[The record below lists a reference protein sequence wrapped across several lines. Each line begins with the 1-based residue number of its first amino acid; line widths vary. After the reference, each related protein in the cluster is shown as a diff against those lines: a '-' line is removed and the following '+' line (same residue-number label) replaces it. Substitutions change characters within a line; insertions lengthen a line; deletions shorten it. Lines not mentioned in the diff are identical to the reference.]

1 MSKLDKRDEIV
12 RSALELIAEHGFH
25 GAPMALIAERAGV
38 GAGTIYRYFEN
49 KDVMIT
55 ELFRELEERSYP
67 IIKARYSPDKPHR
80 ERFLHLFTALLH
92 YFIQNPL
99 DFRFIEQFFNSP
111 YGVAHRRDKLLGTK
125 EGCDVFK
132 ELFEEGIARQVMK
145 DLPIV
150 ILFDLA
156 FGPILAVARDHIL
169 GFIVL
174 DEALIARVSEACWES
189 VREHKVTETG

>member
-1 MSKLDKRDEIV
+1 MAKLDKRDEIV
-12 RSALELIAEHGFH
+12 RAALELIAEHGFH
-25 GAPMALIAERAGV
+25 GAPMAMIAGRAGV

-67 IIKARYSPDKPHR
+67 LIKEGYAPDKPHR
-80 ERFLHLFTALLH
+80 ERFIHLNTALMH
-92 YFIQNPL
+92 YFIGNPL
-99 DFRFIEQFFNSP
+99 DYRFIEQFFNSP
-111 YGVAHRRDKLLGTK
+111 YGVAHRRDKLFGTK

-132 ELFEEGIARQVMK
+132 ELFEEGISQQVMK

-156 FGPILAVARDHIL
+156 FGPILGVARDHIL

-174 DEALIARVSEACWES
+174 DDALIARTVEACWDAIK
-189 VREHKVTETG
+189 R

>member
-12 RSALELIAEHGFH
+12 RAALELIAEHGFH
-25 GAPMALIAERAGV
+25 GAPMAAIAEKAGV

-49 KDVMIT
+49 KDVLIV
-55 ELFRELEERSYP
+55 ELFSELEERSYP
-67 IIKARYSPDKPHR
+67 IIKEGYAPDKPIR
-80 ERFLHLFTALLH
+80 ERFLHLSTALIR
-92 YFIQNPL
+92 YFIENPL

-111 YGVAHRRDKLLGTK
+111 YGVEHRRDKLLGTK
-125 EGCDVFK
+125 DGCDDFK
-132 ELFEEGIARQVMK
+132 KLFEDGLHQHVTK
-145 DLPIV
+145 DLPLV

-174 DEALIARVSEACWES
+174 EDVLIAKTVEACWDAIK
-189 VREHKVTETG
+189 R